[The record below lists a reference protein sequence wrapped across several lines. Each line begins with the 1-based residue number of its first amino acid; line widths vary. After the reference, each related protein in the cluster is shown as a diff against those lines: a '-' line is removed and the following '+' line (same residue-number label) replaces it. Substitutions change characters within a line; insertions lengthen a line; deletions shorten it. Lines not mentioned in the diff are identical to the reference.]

1 MAFITMRF
9 VDFGGAAAFAAF
21 IALGFTAALF
31 GGAAAFVAIIVFIA
45 IADQCQLMTVG
56 LEESG

>member
-1 MAFITMRF
+1 MAFI
-9 VDFGGAAAFAAF
+9 
-21 IALGFTAALF
+21 AALF